1 LTSFGRL
8 GGIIAQFVYG
18 DLQNNVPLLLLITSG
33 TTIFGA
39 MVSFLLPADPTQA
52 AGVIKDMQSS
62 KETTVENP
70 IAMKRSGSND
80 VEAGLLAAFAVDY

>member
-62 KETTVENP
+62 KENP